1 MQKAADVNAARVYAD
16 PTGIGNFLETS
27 LGQSLSK
34 SAPNLLKTTAR
45 LSAVTGTPINAL
57 IGVALYA
64 DEFKEMGLNDIETIA
79 AGAYKGSTQDL
90 LNFGDLITRKLG
102 VAAYEK
108 FVENK
113 PFLESWL
120 DKPEYF
126 EFADKQIDK
135 YASEKSI
142 KDRIENRA
150 EYEVR
155 KSFTPN
161 ISDTEVPFTETSEEW
176 KNLKEIKKNEILN
189 SNPNLKKQYKQETTI
204 TPEPKKDPSQ
214 NLMLG
219 PIVFPKYT
227 QEELNLAR
235 GGRVKFASGSDDPE
249 SDLYIPPL
257 NNTKRLG
264 PEDRISKYKS
274 YSELELLGNID
285 AKKPNYEILEDYI
298 YRNMPT
304 YEPKDVVPKGSRPV
318 MPNEYDRGPSDGILN
333 LSVGGRVGFKDGPK
347 DPSKRRFIKGTGIL
361 GAVGIASNFIPD
373 LFQMAKKA
381 KVIPKKAPFINIV
394 KPFGKTDT
402 EFPEWFPTLVSRL
415 RKEGEMKPIFKTEKT
430 PITEEQYKIG
440 MEKGEKN
447 IYVNPR
453 TEEYFRQNP
462 NEFRYFKIKQTDDIT
477 GYEYTDKNLPDVK
490 VVEVEG
496 KEASVFFKNYYGA
509 DVEINYKSPGVMDEG
524 SFYVK
529 DYQPEAG
536 SALDSAP
543 DFEETLV
550 KNIDEVLGGSSQLEK
565 YATKS
570 KTARYTKGDAIAD
583 EMEGRAQS
591 ELDRMKDEGLFDD

>member
-1 MQKAADVNAARVYAD
+1 MAGIEEAFENFVTRVSSRERS
-16 PTGIGNFLETS
+16 P
-27 LGQSLSK
+27 
-34 SAPNLLKTTAR
+34 
-45 LSAVTGTPINAL
+45 
-57 IGVALYA
+57 
-64 DEFKEMGLNDIETIA
+64 
-79 AGAYKGSTQDL
+79 
-90 LNFGDLITRKLG
+90 
-102 VAAYEK
+102 
-108 FVENK
+108 
-113 PFLESWL
+113 
-120 DKPEYF
+120 
-126 EFADKQIDK
+126 
-135 YASEKSI
+135 
-142 KDRIENRA
+142 A
-150 EYEVR
+150 E
-155 KSFTPN
+155 
-161 ISDTEVPFTETSEEW
+161 
-176 KNLKEIKKNEILN
+176 
-189 SNPNLKKQYKQETTI
+189 Q
-204 TPEPKKDPSQ
+204 
-214 NLMLG
+214 
-219 PIVFPKYT
+219 
-227 QEELNLAR
+227 
-235 GGRVKFASGSDDPE
+235 
-249 SDLYIPPL
+249 PL
-257 NNTKRLG
+257 
-264 PEDRISKYKS
+264 SKYKS
-274 YSELELLGNID
+274 YSERELLENIE
-285 AKKPNYEILEDYI
+285 AKYPNQLQSFSQEDYQL
-298 YRNMPT
+298 NTMPMF
-304 YEPKDVVPKGSRPV
+304 EPKDVAPPKSYSPMPV
-318 MPNEYDRGPSDGILN
+318 EKYLRGREYMDLA
-333 LSVGGRVGFKDGPK
+333 VGGRVGFKDGPK

-394 KPFGKTDT
+394 RPLGKTDT